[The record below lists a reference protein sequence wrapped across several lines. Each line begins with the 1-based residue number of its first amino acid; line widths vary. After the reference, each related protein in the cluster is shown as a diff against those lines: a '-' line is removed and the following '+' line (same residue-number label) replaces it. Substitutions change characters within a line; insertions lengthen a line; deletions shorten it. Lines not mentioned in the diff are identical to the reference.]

1 MSGQLPVGFQPI
13 KRLNRHVQAG
23 TNAFFRFER
32 NDMRFSHISLGA
44 LALAMATPAL
54 ADPVPAAPAIAA
66 PTTADPAIPT
76 DDAIAAPAAD
86 DGATAP
92 PKEITIS
99 GGVTLVSDYRFRG
112 ISQTNLQPA
121 IQGSITLTHVS
132 GFYASVWSSSTSGY
146 VTQSGTG
153 SQEIDLIAG
162 FKKTTGGVT
171 LDAGVLYY
179 VYPRSRP
186 AGDRTSANFFE
197 PYADIAYTFGPVT
210 AKVTVN
216 YAPKQKALALDQGQS
231 GLLKKNDNV
240 YLAGDLSA
248 SIPNTPIGLSAHIG
262 HTWGPSWL
270 SLGKEYTDYGFGAT
284 VTWKN
289 LVVGVSYVDTDGVFT
304 LANGKN
310 AARSGVVASIGVSF

>member
-1 MSGQLPVGFQPI
+1 
-13 KRLNRHVQAG
+13 
-23 TNAFFRFER
+23 
-32 NDMRFSHISLGA
+32 MRFSTLGLGA
-44 LALAMATPAL
+44 LALGLATPAL
-54 ADPVPAAPAIAA
+54 ADPKPAGP
-66 PTTADPAIPT
+66 ADPAT
-76 DDAIAAPAAD
+76 APAPAD
-86 DGATAP
+86 PAPPADGGPTAP
-92 PKEITIS
+92 PPAITIN
-99 GGVTLVSDYRFRG
+99 GTATLISDYRFRG

-121 IQGSITLTHVS
+121 IQGSITVTHES

-162 FKKTTGGVT
+162 FKKSTNGFT
-171 LDAGVLYY
+171 LDAGLLYY

-186 AGDRTSANFFE
+186 AGDRSKADFFE
-197 PYADIAYTFGPVT
+197 PYADVSYIIGPVT

-231 GLLKKNDNV
+231 GLLRKNDNV

-248 SIPNTPIGLSAHIG
+248 SIPNTPLGLTAHLG

-284 VTWKN
+284 LTYKQ
-289 LVVGVSYVDTDGVFT
+289 LVFGVSYIDTDGAFI

-310 AARSGVVASIGVSF
+310 AARSGVVASVGVSF